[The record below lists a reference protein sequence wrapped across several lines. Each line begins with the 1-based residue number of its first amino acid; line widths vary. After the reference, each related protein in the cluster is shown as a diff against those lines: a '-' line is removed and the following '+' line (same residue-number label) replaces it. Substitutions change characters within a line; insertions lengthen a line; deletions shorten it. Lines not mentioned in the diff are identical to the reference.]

1 MTVAVALTDLA
12 VTPLDEH
19 LALLVDGD
27 VPRAVN
33 RLFGDWCASISLL
46 FCVRMVIL
54 VVRVVCVFEYGGSA
68 AGIMEDKRLFSQDL
82 QAHFRMGAWRD
93 ESETFHLFAL

>member
-27 VPRAVN
+27 VPRAVTPYA
-33 RLFGDWCASISLL
+33 D
-46 FCVRMVIL
+46 
-54 VVRVVCVFEYGGSA
+54 
-68 AGIMEDKRLFSQDL
+68 D
-82 QAHFRMGAWRD
+82 
-93 ESETFHLFAL
+93 

>member
-33 RLFGDWCASISLL
+33 RLLL
-46 FCVRMVIL
+46 
-54 VVRVVCVFEYGGSA
+54 RVVDGGEAVVAFTTHTPLFTAVDGYDLLVFSA
-68 AGIMEDKRLFSQDL
+68 HCKC
-82 QAHFRMGAWRD
+82 
-93 ESETFHLFAL
+93 SEN